1 MSALEAYSVSGITAL
16 IKARLEESFDEIE
29 VEGEISNFR
38 PSSSGHVYFALKDSG
53 ALLNAVMFRSR
64 ARDISFD
71 ARDGVLARAR
81 GRLDVYAQRGSY
93 QLICESLEPA
103 GMGAILAMLEERKRR
118 LAAEGLFDE
127 SRKRPL
133 PELPTRVALVTSPT
147 GAAIRDM
154 LSVFARRAPWI
165 GLVVLP
171 CAVQGAGAGEAIAAQ
186 IRRAGR
192 YGLADLVIVGR
203 GGGSIED
210 LLPFSE
216 ECVVRAIAESPLPV
230 ISAVGHEI
238 DWALSDFAAD
248 LRAPTPSAAAEM
260 ASEGAVRVA
269 SRIASARESIL
280 SSARGI
286 VDRLKHAIELSRPDS
301 LEMLFRRSFQPF
313 LLRFDDAKE
322 DILRS
327 MGNRCEKARSRLALA
342 HATIEGAS
350 PELVFARGFALA
362 LDQSGRPIRDAS
374 MLSIGDKLSL
384 RFAKG
389 NAEATVDSLEIERSL
404 P

>member
-1 MSALEAYSVSGITAL
+1 MSPREAYSVSGITAL
-16 IKARLEESFDEIE
+16 IKTRLEESFGEIV

-64 ARDISFD
+64 ARELSFD

-81 GRLDVYAQRGSY
+81 GRIEVYAQRGSY
-93 QLICESLEPA
+93 QLICDSLEPA

-127 SRKRPL
+127 ARKRPL
-133 PELPTRVALVTSPT
+133 PEIPGKVALVTSPT

-171 CAVQGAGAGEAIAAQ
+171 CPVQGEGAGEAIAAQ

-192 YGLADLVIVGR
+192 YGLAELIIVGR

-248 LRAPTPSAAAEM
+248 LRAPTPSAAAEI

-269 SRIASARESIL
+269 ARVGTARDSIL
-280 SSARGI
+280 AATRQMLE
-286 VDRLKHAIELSRPDS
+286 RLKHALELSRPDS

-322 DILRS
+322 DILKS
-327 MGNRCEKARSRLALA
+327 MAGRCEQARERLAIA

-350 PELVFARGFALA
+350 PELVFARGFSLV
-362 LDQSGRPIRDAS
+362 LDPAGRPVRDAS
-374 MLSIGDKLSL
+374 VLAIGYRLSL

-389 NAEATVDSLEIERSL
+389 GAEAAVESIELERSL